1 MPQSA
6 TGRPPITPR
15 IRSVATSR
23 AVTRMPLRDGSLLF
37 SVSLVKFGG
46 PPTDRAGWPWRLYSG
61 ATRARLRRDRKMER
75 CTATRINGTPAG
87 TFQPETSEAPFDNP
101 YRRRGLRVLIQL
113 FDGPVTQRHHH
124 PPPYRA

>member
-61 ATRARLRRDRKMER
+61 ATRPRLRRDRKI
-75 CTATRINGTPAG
+75 AT
-87 TFQPETSEAPFDNP
+87 
-101 YRRRGLRVLIQL
+101 V
-113 FDGPVTQRHHH
+113 HHH
-124 PPPYRA
+124 AGSTELRQGRSSPRLQKLPSITHIAAEAFGFFIHLSTAQ